1 MSTLY
6 SLAQLEDMCG
16 GDKEFIAKMKQI
28 FEEEMVISLEKL
40 HNAVPVKDYE
50 TIRVSSH
57 TMKPSIDSLAILSI
71 REEIRLI
78 ESLATQK
85 ADMGVIEPLIAKVDS
100 VLHEVFKHMNAAE

>member
-6 SLAQLEDMCG
+6 SLAELEDMCG

-28 FEEEMVISLEKL
+28 FEEEMIIGLEKL
-40 HNAVPVKDYE
+40 HKAIPVKDYE
-50 TIRVSSH
+50 TIRVTSH
-57 TMKPSIDSLAILSI
+57 TMKPSIDSLSIVSI

-85 ADMGVIEPLIAKVDS
+85 ADVGVIEPLIAKVDS
-100 VLHEVFKHMNAAE
+100 VLHEVFEHMHATE